1 MDGEN
6 NGKPY
11 YNGWFAGKTHYFRKH
26 LYRTSNKKQEKDGL
40 VIYQTFM
47 VLLFKLVVS
56 YDCVKSRSIYI
67 KWLLNVIR
75 QLLFIS
81 ISLFGRKWPTQ
92 GIFVETKCCWFWCN
106 TSFVSKPTNN
116 ISAYSA
122 IHSDTFQPK
131 GVSGGANFLL
141 MMIYIYNIYIYIWI
155 LALSKDELTLTYM
168 NFIPL

>member
-11 YNGWFAGKTHYFRKH
+11 YNGWFGRKTHYFRKH

-67 KWLLNVIR
+67 LNV
-75 QLLFIS
+75 FITACV
-81 ISLFGRKWPTQ
+81 KPTQ
-92 GIFVETKCCWFWCN
+92 
-106 TSFVSKPTNN
+106 TSATNN
-116 ISAYSA
+116 FKKQQCFFE
-122 IHSDTFQPK
+122 TFNNFWIFFFLQK
-131 GVSGGANFLL
+131 EVSETTFCRKNNFNKVSRSFKKQLFAEKT
-141 MMIYIYNIYIYIWI
+141 I
-155 LALSKDELTLTYM
+155 LQSFKKFQKQVSRRNRRE
-168 NFIPL
+168 N